1 MIAKIKELY
10 FKYREIIS
18 YLFWG
23 VMSTVVNYGAYFL
36 CTMVFHL
43 NYLISN
49 GIAWVAAVL
58 FAFVTNKL
66 FVFESKS
73 WEPKL
78 AFKEFWQ
85 FVSARIFSGL
95 LETGMLYLF
104 VDVLGFP
111 DAPIKI
117 IASILV
123 VILNYIFS
131 KLIIFKKSKE

>member
-111 DAPIKI
+111 DAQIKI

-131 KLIIFKKSKE
+131 KLIIFKKPKE

>member
-10 FKYREIIS
+10 LKYREIIS

-23 VMSTVVNYGAYFL
+23 VMSTVVNYAAYFL
-36 CTMVFHL
+36 CTLVFHL
-43 NYLISN
+43 NYLVSN
-49 GIAWVAAVL
+49 GVAWVAAVL

-85 FVSARIFSGL
+85 FVSARILSGL

-104 VDVLGFP
+104 VDMLGFP
-111 DAPIKI
+111 DGPIKI

-123 VILNYIFS
+123 VIINYIFS
-131 KLIIFKKSKE
+131 KLIIFKKPKE

>member
-10 FKYREIIS
+10 YKYREIIS

-131 KLIIFKKSKE
+131 KLIIFKKPKE

>member
-131 KLIIFKKSKE
+131 KLIIFKKPKE